1 MGFRGS
7 WLVLLVLVL
16 LTTLPAAAY
25 VDPSGGLLFQVLMPT
40 LAAIWGMWM
49 LFAQR
54 IRRGL
59 SSVLRRIRGNGGE
72 NPVS

>member
-1 MGFRGS
+1 MKSRAP
-7 WLVLLVLVL
+7 WMVLLVLIILV
-16 LTTLPAAAY
+16 TLPATAY

-59 SSVLRRIRGNGGE
+59 SSMLRKFRGGGE